1 MKHVCALLLL
11 TCAGTSLALA
21 QGKIE
26 GEKWKVTNTMQMAG
40 MAMPAQTS
48 EICKQP
54 GQDSEPPI
62 RTDDSCQIYDMK
74 RSGNV
79 QSFKMRC
86 TGKDAAEGSAQLT
99 YISPDHYQGKM
110 EITTGGES
118 MVMSYEGQKLGQ
130 CDGTEVNFVAKK
142 ILADAERQQKLAE
155 QQMIQRCHELAAE
168 ANDPFF
174 LAQCKDPADKRT
186 YCDAVRKPHNFRRL
200 AQEERRRAR
209 ISSAFNNPGDRPL
222 TESARI
228 CGFSLEQ
235 EREGLCRLAEQ
246 RNDLGFIATECPT
259 MAAGIA
265 AQQCAGRRYTAIAA
279 SYRNF
284 CSEYASNQEQERR
297 QQQAGAMSASGGDSA
312 ALDPTQDQQQDPAQ
326 DQPQN
331 AVEKTKGLFNKGK
344 KALGGL
350 FSN

>member
-1 MKHVCALLLL
+1 MKNVCALLLL

-40 MAMPAQTS
+40 MSMPAQSS

-86 TGKDAAEGSAQLT
+86 TGENAAEGSAQLT
-99 YISPDHYQGKM
+99 YISPDHYKGKM

-118 MVMSYEGQKLGQ
+118 MVMNYEGQKVGQ
-130 CDGTEVNFVAKK
+130 CDGSEANFMAKK
-142 ILADAERQQKLAE
+142 IQADMERQQKLAE
-155 QQMIQRCHELAAE
+155 QQMIQRCHQMAAE

-174 LAQCKDPADKRT
+174 LVQCKDPADKRT
-186 YCDAVRKPHNFRRL
+186 YCDTVRKPEHFRRL

-209 ISSAFNNPGDRPL
+209 IRTALSANDQPL
-222 TESARI
+222 TESARV

-235 EREGLCRLAEQ
+235 ERDTLCKVAEQ
-246 RNDLGFIATECPT
+246 KNDLDFIATECPT
-259 MAAGIA
+259 LAAGLA

-279 SYRNF
+279 KYRGF
-284 CSEYASNQEQERR
+284 CSEYASNQDQERR
-297 QQQAGAMSASGGDSA
+297 QQRGATLSAGGDNTA
-312 ALDPTQDQQQDPAQ
+312 PDQPQDQQQNPTQ

>member
-1 MKHVCALLLL
+1 MKNVCTLLLL

-21 QGKIE
+21 QGIE
-26 GEKWKVTNTMQMAG
+26 GEKWKVTNTMQMGG
-40 MAMPAQTS
+40 MSMPGQTS

-54 GQDSEPPI
+54 DAGAEQPPI

-86 TGKDAAEGSAQLT
+86 TGEDKVEGSAQLT
-99 YISPDHYQGKM
+99 YVSPDHYKGRM
-110 EITTGGES
+110 EMTTGGET
-118 MVMSYEGQKLGQ
+118 MVMNYEGQKLGK
-130 CDGTEVNFVAKK
+130 CDGTEANFVAKK
-142 ILADAERQQKLAE
+142 IMADAERTQKEIERQQ
-155 QQMIQRCHELAAE
+155 IQRCHELAAE

-174 LAQCKDPADKRT
+174 LMQCKDPADKRT
-186 YCDAVRKPHNFRRL
+186 YCEAVRKPDNFRRL

-209 ISSAFNNPGDRPL
+209 VSSIANDPSNKPL

-235 EREGLCRLAEQ
+235 ERDAMCKIAEQ
-246 RNDLGFIATECPT
+246 KNDLSFIATECGA

-265 AQQCAGRRYTAIAA
+265 AQQCAGRRYTAINAR
-279 SYRNF
+279 YRSF
-284 CSEYASNQEQERR
+284 CSEYASNQDEEQRR
-297 QQQAGAMSASGGDSA
+297 QRAGAISASDAGAG
-312 ALDPTQDQQQDPAQ
+312 Q
-326 DQPQN
+326 DQPEDAQQEQPETTG
-331 AVEKTKGLFNKGK
+331 EKAKGLFNKGK

>member
-1 MKHVCALLLL
+1 MKNVCALLLL

-40 MAMPAQTS
+40 MSMPAQTS

-62 RTDDSCQIYDMK
+62 RTDNDCQIYDMK

-86 TGKDAAEGSAQLT
+86 TGENSAEGSAQLT
-99 YISPDHYQGKM
+99 YISPDHYQGQM
-110 EITTGGES
+110 QITTGGES
-118 MVMSYEGQKLGQ
+118 MVMKYEGQKLGQ
-130 CDGTEVNFVAKK
+130 CDGSEANFAMKK
-142 ILADAERQQKLAE
+142 IQADIERQQKVAE
-155 QQMIQRCHELAAE
+155 EQMIYRCHEMAE
-168 ANDPFF
+168 QANDPWF

-186 YCDAVRKPHNFRRL
+186 YCDAVRKPANFRRL
-200 AQEERRRAR
+200 SQQERRSARVAVNNDPRAM
-209 ISSAFNNPGDRPL
+209 PL
-222 TESARI
+222 TESARV

-235 EREGLCRLAEQ
+235 ERESLCKSAEQ
-246 RNDLGFIATECPT
+246 RNDLGFIANECPT
-259 MAAGIA
+259 LAAGIA

-284 CSEYASNQEQERR
+284 CSEYASNQDQERR
-297 QQQAGAMSASGGDSA
+297 AQRSASMSAGGESA
-312 ALDPTQDQQQDPAQ
+312 AQDPERDEQQDPAQ
-326 DQPQN
+326 AQPQN
-331 AVEKTKGLFNKGK
+331 AVDKTKGLFNKGK